1 MKKKNTKKITT
12 RPGRRPTAAYP
23 GKRRPSPRNA
33 GAHRRPVRAEALRA
47 PEVIGRFSG
56 TRRGFGFVE
65 REDAPDVFV
74 PAGRTC
80 GALDGDTVRVAIL
93 REGDRPEG
101 EILEVLTLAHPT
113 LFGMAV
119 RDADLELRP
128 RGEVWLLPDHPHLPP
143 HRLLGERVR
152 LGDKIEARPL
162 AHGEAIFVRSFGRAT
177 SRYANYAAILAE
189 CSVPTEFSPDALTE
203 ATAAAQ
209 RPLTDGGR
217 LRPRDAILTIDG
229 AGAKDLDDAI
239 SVRRHGDGFI
249 LGVHIA
255 DVSHYVTPGSAL
267 DATAHE
273 RGSSVYFAN
282 RVVPMLP
289 EALSN
294 GACSLN
300 AGEEKYAL
308 TAEMTLDADGEI
320 KKTKLYKSIIKSRV
334 RGVYSEVN
342 DLFAKG
348 EDSPFY
354 AKYREVYATLGKMR
368 ELYAILAE
376 RDRRRGILELETP
389 EPVIVLDDT
398 GEPTEILK
406 SERGEAERLIE
417 AFMLT
422 ANRAVATLLRE
433 RGIPCVYRIHEP
445 PPPEKYRELC
455 DYLTSLSL
463 PLPWRRD
470 EEPSSAALSRLLSV
484 AAERGLAAPVS
495 MTVLRSLSKA
505 RYAAAPM
512 PHFGLALPLYCHF
525 TSPIRRLSDLVT
537 HRIIS
542 AVLLGGAPVTKYRA
556 SARRGAEA
564 ATEGELRAVT
574 AERRIEALY
583 KTLYMKKHIGEIF
596 DGTVTSVTP
605 NGYYVEL
612 ENTCEG
618 LVPLSLLDG
627 DYRYDGRRRTL
638 VRGDTVIAIG
648 NAATVKVREAD
659 VPLGRVTFEPIAK

>member
-1 MKKKNTKKITT
+1 MKKKNIKKFMKK
-12 RPGRRPTAAYP
+12 PRRPAASHP
-23 GKRRPSPRNA
+23 GKRRPSPRSA
-33 GAHRRPVRAEALRA
+33 RPHRTSVRAEGLTA
-47 PEVIGRFSG
+47 PEAVGRFSG
-56 TRRGFGFVE
+56 SRRGFGFVE

-74 PAGRTC
+74 PAGRTM

-93 REGDRPEG
+93 REGERPEG

-113 LFGMAV
+113 LFGTAV
-119 RDADLELRP
+119 RDTDLDLRP

-143 HRLLGERVR
+143 HRLLGDRVR

-162 AHGEAIFVRSFGRAT
+162 SQGEAVFVRSYGRAT

-189 CSVPTEFSPDALTE
+189 CAVPTDFSPAALEE
-203 ATAAAQ
+203 ATSVAS
-209 RPLTDGGR
+209 RPLSEEGR
-217 LRPRDAILTIDG
+217 IRPRDVILTIDG

-239 SVRRHGDGFI
+239 SVRRRGDGFV

-255 DVSHYVTPGSAL
+255 DVSHYVAPGSAL
-267 DATAHE
+267 DAAAHE
-273 RGSSVYFAN
+273 RGSSVYFAD

-300 AGEEKYAL
+300 AGEDKYAL
-308 TAEMTLDADGEI
+308 TAEMTLDANGEI

-342 DLFAKG
+342 DLFEKG
-348 EDSPFY
+348 DASPY
-354 AKYREVYATLGKMR
+354 YPKYREVYATLGKMR

-376 RDRRRGILELETP
+376 RDRRRGILTLETA
-389 EPVIVLDDT
+389 EPVILLDDA
-398 GEPTEILK
+398 GEPTEIGRA
-406 SERGEAERLIE
+406 ERGEAERLIE

-422 ANRAVATLLRE
+422 ANRAVATLLTE
-433 RGIPCVYRIHEP
+433 RSIPCVYRIHEP

-463 PLPWRRD
+463 PHPWRRD
-470 EEPSSAALSRLLSV
+470 EEPSSAALSRLLAE
-484 AAERGLAAPVS
+484 AAERGLSAPVS

-505 RYAAAPM
+505 RYEAKPT

-583 KTLYMKKHIGEIF
+583 KTVYMKQHIGEVFGGMI
-596 DGTVTSVTP
+596 TSVTP
-605 NGYYVEL
+605 HGYYVEL
-612 ENTCEG
+612 DNTCEG

-627 DYRYDGRRRTL
+627 DYRYDERRRTL
-638 VRGDTVIAIG
+638 TRGATVIAVG
-648 NAATVKVREAD
+648 DTATVRVKDAD
-659 VPLGRVTFEPIAK
+659 VSLGKVTFEPSKK

>member
-1 MKKKNTKKITT
+1 MKKT
-12 RPGRRPTAAYP
+12 RRPSGSHP
-23 GKRRPSPRNA
+23 GKRRPLPHAARSS
-33 GAHRRPVRAEALRA
+33 RRLVHAEGLKA
-47 PEVIGRFSG
+47 PEAVGRFSG

-74 PAGRTC
+74 PGHRCA

-93 REGDRPEG
+93 REGERPEG
-101 EILEVLTLAHPT
+101 EILEVITLAHPT
-113 LFGMAV
+113 LFGTVV
-119 RDADLELRP
+119 RDTELDLRP
-128 RGEVWLLPDHPHLPP
+128 HGELWLLPDHPHLPP
-143 HRLLGERVR
+143 HRLLGNRAR
-152 LGDKIEARPL
+152 PGDKIEARPVSY
-162 AHGEAIFVRSFGRAT
+162 GEAVLVRSFGRAT

-189 CSVPTEFSPDALTE
+189 CAVPTEFSPEALEE
-203 ATAAAQ
+203 ATAAAS
-209 RPLTDGGR
+209 RPLGEEGR
-217 LRPRDAILTIDG
+217 LRPRDVILTIDG

-273 RGSSVYFAN
+273 RGSSVYFAD

-300 AGEEKYAL
+300 AGEAKYAV
-308 TAEMTLDADGEI
+308 TAEITLDAHGEI
-320 KKTKLYKSIIKSRV
+320 RKTKLYKSIIKSRV

-348 EDSPFY
+348 EASAFY
-354 AKYREVYATLGKMR
+354 PKYREVYATLSKMR
-368 ELYAILAE
+368 ELYAILRE
-376 RDRRRGILELETP
+376 RDRRRGILELETS
-389 EPVIVLDDT
+389 EPVILLDEA
-398 GEPTEILK
+398 GEPTEIVK
-406 SERGEAERLIE
+406 AERGEAERLIE

-422 ANRAVATLLRE
+422 ANRAVATLLNE

-470 EEPSSAALSRLLSV
+470 EEPSSAALSRLLAE
-484 AAERGLAAPVS
+484 AAARGLAAPVS

-505 RYAAAPM
+505 RYAAAPS

-537 HRIIS
+537 HRILS
-542 AVLLGGAPVTKYRA
+542 AVLLAGAPITKYRA

-574 AERRIEALY
+574 AERRIEALF
-583 KTLYMKKHIGEIF
+583 KTVYMKKHIGETF
-596 DGTVTSVTP
+596 EGTVTSVTP
-605 NGYYVEL
+605 HGYYVEL
-612 ENTCEG
+612 DNTCEG

-627 DYRYDGRRRTL
+627 DYRYDERRRTL
-638 VRGDTVIAIG
+638 SRGDTVIAIG
-648 NAATVKVREAD
+648 DAATIRVREAD
-659 VPLGRVTFEPIAK
+659 VAVGKVTFEPIAK